1 MQGLK
6 SQVNTLSL
14 RLRKT
19 LRVTSGSE
27 AGASAVE
34 YSLLVAFIATIIF
47 TIVGTLGAQLVPGFE
62 HVVAGL

>member
-1 MQGLK
+1 VQGLK
-6 SQVNTLSL
+6 SQVITLSL
-14 RLRKT
+14 RLRKA
-19 LRVTSGSE
+19 LRVTSASE